1 MPEKEPLELRQ
12 AALKHLL
19 EGEYK
24 HFTKY
29 GDDDF
34 REPKKSKSG
43 NTPPFSL
50 SVKGWS
56 DHGADTS
63 GSIVKLAKEY
73 GFDDG
78 TSTSK
83 DTSDIAARLWKDA
96 THSGPSA
103 DKIKDY
109 LTGKRGIPAAN
120 YEDLIGKGLL
130 RWNKGSK
137 NYPEP
142 SILFPYHYLR
152 DDRKQRFEIRKVKQ
166 TWPDKTTDR
175 KRDLGKDG
183 HLFIIPPLE
192 PGGKDNTLIATEGL
206 EDALSFRHVYK
217 DSTIVVTGGKNKLA
231 NLERLVAPGTDVIII
246 ADHDTNDRATENG
259 QTAAAEVQAKLRSL
273 GIDCTALMPKEPK
286 SDANEALKQN
296 TLDQWLDSLVPVP
309 ELPEPPKPKR
319 DFYLEPW
326 SALKPTKPDWLVK
339 GILERNT
346 LAAVI
351 GESGSGKSFIVIDIA
366 CCIATGTPW
375 HGRDVQ
381 QGPVVYL
388 AGEGRSGLIRRI
400 GAWAHHHNANPETL
414 MLSSRAIDLGDN
426 RDQLPKVSAAIREMS
441 TPPALIVIDT
451 LARHSTAAEASNEEM
466 SRFINNLDALK
477 DEFNATVAIIHHV
490 GKDAEKGARGPSAFK
505 AALDH
510 ELLAVKA
517 ASITSQSSP
526 NRGFINLTCTK
537 SKDAEPFAPIGF
549 KLEPV
554 DVLDELG
561 RPLAED
567 DGSPVQS
574 CILEQCEIAEPTKA
588 QTLTSK
594 QQEAR
599 TLYLEL
605 RTQSENG
612 IVTRAAW
619 YKGLEV
625 AGITPH
631 DKTKK
636 QLKDKM
642 VEAGVFLVREEGS
655 RDEYFLRPDHISF
668 EAT

>member
-1 MPEKEPLELRQ
+1 VSTSDPELKKTFDALVESTDAKQINSGDFKGTCPSHDDRTASLSLKLTDDKIILNCYAGCDFNNIVRSLNINTKALFAKDPQEYSGDNKKAAGGDSGASREQSKLNYKEVERYRYELYDGTPMFVVIRQEAFDADGKKHKNFPQAKVDSNGKTEGKWTMKGVLRLPYHLPELRKAIQANKPILLVEGEKDVHSAEKLGFAATTIPGGAKSSGGEKVVDECAEWFNGADLLLCPDNDESGKPWMQMIGKRLQAKAERIRWLELPGMGHKED
-12 AALKHLL
+12 LSDWIEK
-19 EGEYK
+19 G
-24 HFTKY
+24 
-29 GDDDF
+29 
-34 REPKKSKSG
+34 G
-43 NTPPFSL
+43 N
-50 SVKGWS
+50 SVK
-56 DHGADTS
+56 
-63 GSIVKLAKEY
+63 LQ
-73 GFDDG
+73 
-78 TSTSK
+78 
-83 DTSDIAARLWKDA
+83 
-96 THSGPSA
+96 
-103 DKIKDY
+103 
-109 LTGKRGIPAAN
+109 
-120 YEDLIGKGLL
+120 GLVSNAL
-130 RWNKGSK
+130 DFVVE
-137 NYPEP
+137 PE
-142 SILFPYHYLR
+142 
-152 DDRKQRFEIRKVKQ
+152 
-166 TWPDKTTDR
+166 
-175 KRDLGKDG
+175 
-183 HLFIIPPLE
+183 
-192 PGGKDNTLIATEGL
+192 
-206 EDALSFRHVYK
+206 
-217 DSTIVVTGGKNKLA
+217 
-231 NLERLVAPGTDVIII
+231 
-246 ADHDTNDRATENG
+246 
-259 QTAAAEVQAKLRSL
+259 
-273 GIDCTALMPKEPK
+273 
-286 SDANEALKQN
+286 
-296 TLDQWLDSLVPVP
+296 
-309 ELPEPPKPKR
+309 PEPPKPKS

-375 HGRDVQ
+375 QGRDVQ

-426 RDQLPKVSAAIREMS
+426 TGQLPKVRAAIREMP

-599 TLYLEL
+599 ALYLEL

>member
-1 MPEKEPLELRQ
+1 MPDKEPLELRQ
-12 AALKHLL
+12 AALNHLL

-24 HFTKY
+24 HYISY
-29 GDDDF
+29 GSDDW

-43 NTPPFSL
+43 NTPPLSL
-50 SVKGWS
+50 GVEGWC
-56 DHGADTS
+56 DHGAKTG
-63 GSIVKLAKEY
+63 GSIVKLAKQH

-78 TSTSK
+78 TSK

-96 THSGPSA
+96 TYSGPSA

-120 YEDLIGKGLL
+120 YEDLIKEGLL
-130 RWNKGSK
+130 RWNKGSEK
-137 NYPEP
+137 YPEP

-152 DDRKQRFEIRKVKQ
+152 DDKTRRLEVRKVKQ

-183 HLFIIPPLE
+183 HLFIIPPLK
-192 PGGKDNTLIATEGL
+192 PADGNGDIFAIEGL
-206 EDALSFRHVYK
+206 EDALSIRGDLVAE
-217 DSTIVVTGGKNKLA
+217 ILVVTGGKNNLRH
-231 NLERLVAPGTDVIII
+231 LERLEDSGRPIVII
-246 ADHDTNDRATENG
+246 ADHDTNERATENG
-259 QTAAAEVQAKLRSL
+259 QTAAAEVQTKLKSL
-273 GIDCTALMPKEPK
+273 GVDCTAVMPEKPK
-286 SDANEALKQN
+286 TDANDALRNGILKQ
-296 TLDQWLDSLVPVP
+296 WCDSWVPVP

-326 SALKPTKPDWLVK
+326 SALKPTKPNWLVK

-351 GESGSGKSFIVIDIA
+351 GESGSGKSFIVVDIA

-381 QGPVVYL
+381 QGSVVYL

-400 GAWAHHHNANPETL
+400 GAWAHHHSANPETL

-426 RDQLPKVSAAIREMS
+426 HDQLPKVSAAIREMP
-441 TPPALIVIDT
+441 TPPVLIVIDT
-451 LARHSTAAEASNEEM
+451 LARHSSAAEASNEEM
-466 SRFINNLDALK
+466 SRFINNLDTLK

-510 ELLAVKA
+510 ELLATKA
-517 ASITSQSSP
+517 KSMDGLVSDNT
-526 NRGFINLTCTK
+526 GFISLTCTK

-549 KLEPV
+549 KLEAV
-554 DVLDELG
+554 DVLDELE

-567 DGSPVQS
+567 DGSPVRS
-574 CILEQCEIAEPTKA
+574 CVLKESEPVVIEKPAHRPGRNQQAFIAAYERLRANNPDRKGVSTHKLRELLEQ
-588 QTLTSK
+588 TLENYTRHTWRDLQKS
-594 QQEAR
+594 EVLR
-599 TLYLEL
+599 LEFVINETTV
-605 RTQSENG
+605 RR
-612 IVTRAAW
+612 VT
-619 YKGLEV
+619 
-625 AGITPH
+625 
-631 DKTKK
+631 D
-636 QLKDKM
+636 
-642 VEAGVFLVREEGS
+642 
-655 RDEYFLRPDHISF
+655 
-668 EAT
+668 

>member
-1 MPEKEPLELRQ
+1 MSTSDPELKKTFD
-12 AALKHLL
+12 ALVESTDAKQINSGDFKGTCPSHDDRTASLSL
-19 EGEYK
+19 KLTDDKIILNCYAGCDFNTIVRGFNIDTKALFAKDPQEYS
-24 HFTKY
+24 
-29 GDDDF
+29 GDN
-34 REPKKSKSG
+34 KKSAGGDSG
-43 NTPPFSL
+43 ASKKQSKPET
-50 SVKGWS
+50 
-56 DHGADTS
+56 
-63 GSIVKLAKEY
+63 KEVERY
-73 GFDDG
+73 YYEFIDG
-78 TSTSK
+78 TSMFVVIRKEGFYPNGKKHKDFLQAKVAPSGEIQSWKMDGVQLLPYRLPQLREAIKSK
-83 DTSDIAARLWKDA
+83 QPILLVEGEKDVHSAEKLGFAATTFPRGAKSSGGEKVIDECA
-96 THSGPSA
+96 TWFDGADLLLCPDNDESGKPWMQM
-103 DKIKDY
+103 I
-109 LTGKRGIPAAN
+109 GKRLQAKAERIRWLELPGMGHK
-120 YEDLIGKGLL
+120 EDLSDWIEKGGSSAKLKGLVNNAL
-130 RWNKGSK
+130 DFVVE
-137 NYPEP
+137 PE
-142 SILFPYHYLR
+142 
-152 DDRKQRFEIRKVKQ
+152 
-166 TWPDKTTDR
+166 
-175 KRDLGKDG
+175 
-183 HLFIIPPLE
+183 
-192 PGGKDNTLIATEGL
+192 
-206 EDALSFRHVYK
+206 
-217 DSTIVVTGGKNKLA
+217 
-231 NLERLVAPGTDVIII
+231 
-246 ADHDTNDRATENG
+246 
-259 QTAAAEVQAKLRSL
+259 
-273 GIDCTALMPKEPK
+273 
-286 SDANEALKQN
+286 
-296 TLDQWLDSLVPVP
+296 
-309 ELPEPPKPKR
+309 PEPPKPKR

-426 RDQLPKVSAAIREMS
+426 RDHLPKVSAAIREMS

-599 TLYLEL
+599 ALYLEL